1 MEYKGF
7 IRKERSTKKRILL
20 FFGSLFLVGFNFMQG
35 HYLYMVLAML
45 LCVLCA
51 FQKEHVVSEEGVDIR
66 YELLGFK
73 HVHRW
78 EWSDITAMRPDYKK
92 SSEERIFLE
101 IAKDVTIRAFIF
113 TNDDAVAVMELAKR
127 MNPEAYIDDRSEEE
141 RERYEQ
147 ERDEAIEEQKRR
159 YRQQKREAKARAKK
173 NKKNK
178 K

>member
-7 IRKERSTKKRILL
+7 IRKERSAKKRILL

-113 TNDDAVAVMELAKR
+113 TNDDAVAVMQLAKR

>member
-1 MEYKGF
+1 MEYKAF
-7 IRKERSTKKRILL
+7 IRNERSTKKRMFLL
-20 FFGSLFLVGFNFMQG
+20 LGSLFLLGFSLMLKE
-35 HYLYMVLAML
+35 YLYAAVAAL
-45 LCVLCA
+45 LCVLCG
-51 FQKEHVVSEEGVDIR
+51 FQKEHVVSEAGVDIR

-78 EWSDITAMRPDYKK
+78 EWEDITAMRPDYKK
-92 SSEERIFLE
+92 STEDRIFLE

-127 MNPEAYIDDRSEEE
+127 MNPDAYIDDRTEEE
-141 RERYEQ
+141 RERYIL
-147 ERDEAIEEQKRR
+147 ERDEIIEEQQIR

-173 NKKNK
+173 NKKK